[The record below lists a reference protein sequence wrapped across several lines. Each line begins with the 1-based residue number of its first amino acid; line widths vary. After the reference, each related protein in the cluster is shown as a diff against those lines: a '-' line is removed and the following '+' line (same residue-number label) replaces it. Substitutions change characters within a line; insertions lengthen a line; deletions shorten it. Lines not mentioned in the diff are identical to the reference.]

1 MDSWICSCTQRALIT
16 SHILFGGRFVK
27 NQMIKCTICMKK
39 SATGTRHRCIVCDN
53 EYDDVAATAK
63 HCLDRGH
70 PGGHHPQGSVL
81 MKARQNRGKGRHS
94 VLKSVQLADE
104 DEDEDKIGLNEDA
117 NDLVVIPKD
126 DDITGDEA
134 PPVLS
139 ASTSSKRKIGRSDN
153 DDDIDDKDAT
163 LAPKARKTAATARVT
178 YVVHHNGS
186 RDNHHQYD
194 ITFDEQ

>member
-1 MDSWICSCTQRALIT
+1 MTTWRRLQNIAWIRP
-16 SHILFGGRFVK
+16 
-27 NQMIKCTICMKK
+27 
-39 SATGTRHRCIVCDN
+39 
-53 EYDDVAATAK
+53 
-63 HCLDRGH
+63 

-126 DDITGDEA
+126 DDVTGDEA

-139 ASTSSKRKIGRSDN
+139 ASTSSKRKIGGSDN

-163 LAPKARKTAATARVT
+163 LARKARKTATTARVKF
-178 YVVHHNGS
+178 YVWSGQYVRADCKAGFAGVHHQRERGAV
-186 RDNHHQYD
+186 
-194 ITFDEQ
+194 